1 MHYGQFL
8 LAAGRQEQALNYL
21 VKAYR
26 TNPENGEVWVE
37 ILKVAKTT
45 KDPALAEV
53 REKAEAYLKSN
64 ASATDQ
70 TFTELLGKTLRAQ

>member
-1 MHYGQFL
+1 M
-8 LAAGRQEQALNYL
+8 LAVGRQEQALNYL

-26 TNPENGEVWVE
+26 THPENGEVWIE
-37 ILKVAKTT
+37 ILKIAKTT

-64 ASATDQ
+64 VAATDQ
-70 TFTELLGKTLRAQ
+70 TFTDQLNQALRAQ